1 MKITWHG
8 HACFS
13 ITHDGYTVVIDPYN
27 ADYTA
32 GYPKLHLKADK
43 LLISHEHYGH
53 NWRGRHPVGASG
65 VGLPVRDK
73 HA

>member
-32 GYPKLHLKADK
+32 GYPKLHLKAD
-43 LLISHEHYGH
+43 
-53 NWRGRHPVGASG
+53 
-65 VGLPVRDK
+65 
-73 HA
+73 

>member
-43 LLISHEHYGH
+43 AAHQPRALRPQLP
-53 NWRGRHPVGASG
+53 RGRHPVGAPG
-65 VGLPVRDK
+65 IGLPV
-73 HA
+73 